1 MEYTVDFDKARVRGD
16 KVGRVVSSH
25 LKEKYGKM
33 IVNVQCHSFY
43 CGWRGVSEFS
53 FTIDVDYGRQ
63 DGPDSFYNRII
74 KKEVYNLCKYI
85 LGAHESFF
93 DSISFNSAIHDLFN
107 P

>member
-33 IVNVQCHSFY
+33 IVNVQCHAWSY
-43 CGWRGVSEFS
+43 RWVGVNEFD
-53 FTIDVDYGRQ
+53 FIIDVDYGSH
-63 DGPDSFYNRII
+63 DWPDSLYNRKI
-74 KKEVYNLCKYI
+74 KREVSNLCKYI
-85 LGAHESFF
+85 LGKHESFG
-93 DSISFNSAIHDLFN
+93 SVSFNASIHDLFN

>member
-1 MEYTVDFDKARVRGD
+1 MEYTVDFDKVRVRGD

-33 IVNVQCHSFY
+33 IVNVHCHALY
-43 CGWRGVSEFS
+43 YHWKGVHEFS
-53 FTIDVDYGRQ
+53 FTINVDYGRQ

-74 KKEVYNLCKYI
+74 KKEVSNLCKYI
-85 LGAHESFF
+85 LGKHESFGC
-93 DSISFNSAIHDLFN
+93 IVFNSTIHDLFN